1 MKLYS
6 FPGSPNALRS
16 LAVAFELGVPVEVI
30 DVNMMGGEN
39 RSPEFLAINPNGK
52 VPTLVDDD
60 FVVWESRAIN
70 AYLAAKAPERNLNP
84 ADPKARATVEQWSN
98 WQAIHF
104 GPAMQGVAFE
114 RVQKK
119 LFGMGE
125 PNEAAIA
132 GQLKTVA
139 DLLPIFDAALAGKQ
153 WIAGDLSL
161 ADFALATN
169 FVLRGP
175 ARLGT
180 EAYPNVTAWIERVE
194 ALPSWQKA
202 IAPWREMMLSRGVD
216 V

>member
-1 MKLYS
+1 MKLFS

-16 LAVAFELGVPVEVI
+16 RAVAFELGLPVEIV
-30 DVNMMGGEN
+30 DVNMMAGEN

-52 VPTLVDDD
+52 VPTLVDGD

-70 AYLAAKAPERNLNP
+70 AYLAAQAPEKNLNP
-84 ADPKARATVEQWSN
+84 ADPKVRATVEQWSN

-104 GPAMQGVAFE
+104 GPAMQAVAFE

-125 PNEAAIA
+125 PDEAAIA

-139 DLLPIFDAALAGKQ
+139 DLLPILDAALAGKQ
-153 WIAGDLSL
+153 WIAGDLSV

-169 FVLRGP
+169 FILRGP
-175 ARLGT
+175 ARLDIA
-180 EAYPNVTAWIERVE
+180 AYPNIIAWIERVE

-202 IAPWREMMLSRGVD
+202 IAPWREMMQSRGVE

>member
-16 LAVAFELGVPVEVI
+16 LAVAYETGLAFDLI
-30 DVNMMGGEN
+30 DLNMMGGEN

-52 VPTLVDDD
+52 VPALVDGD

-70 AYLAAKAPERNLNP
+70 AYLAALAPEKNLNP
-84 ADPKARATVEQWSN
+84 TDPKVRATVEQWSN

-104 GPAMQGVAFE
+104 GPALQGIAFE

-125 PNEAAIA
+125 PDEAAIA
-132 GQLKTVA
+132 GQLKTAA
-139 DLLPIFDAALAGKQ
+139 DLLPILDAALADKS

-161 ADFALATN
+161 ADFAIATN
-169 FVLRGP
+169 FILRGP
-175 ARLGT
+175 ARLGI

-202 IAPWREMMLSRGVD
+202 IAPWREMMQSRGVAA
-216 V
+216 

>member
-16 LAVAFELGVPVEVI
+16 VAVAFELGLPVDIV
-30 DVNMMGGEN
+30 DMNMMAGEN
-39 RSPEFLAINPNGK
+39 RSPEYLAINPNGK
-52 VPTLVDDD
+52 VPTLVDED

-70 AYLAAKAPERNLNP
+70 GYLAAKAPEKNLNP
-84 ADPKARATVEQWSN
+84 TDPRARATVEQWSN

-104 GPAMQGVAFE
+104 GPAIQAVAFE

-125 PNEAAIA
+125 PDEAAIA

-139 DLLPIFDAALAGKQ
+139 TLLPILDAALAGKT

-169 FVLRGP
+169 FMLRGP
-175 ARLGT
+175 ARLGID
-180 EAYPNVTAWIERVE
+180 AYPNIIAWIERVE
-194 ALPSWQKA
+194 ALSSWQRA
-202 IAPWREMMLSRGVD
+202 IAPWREMMRSRGVEA
-216 V
+216 